1 MIRRPPRSTRT
12 DTLFPYTTLFRSAR
26 EQGIEEI
33 RTLEDLAPLLY
44 PHTVYKSYPISYLER
59 ARFDKLTKWLGG
71 LTTVD
76 ISNVDASGIE
86 SIDDWLDLLDAE
98 TPLTVAHTSGTTGK
112 LSFVPRTKEQWTQTI
127 DRKSTR
133 LNSNN

>member
-1 MIRRPPRSTRT
+1 MRIS
-12 DTLFPYTTLFRSAR
+12 DWSSDVCSSDL
-26 EQGIEEI
+26 
-33 RTLEDLAPLLY
+33 LAPLLY

-76 ISNVDASGIE
+76 ISNVNASGIE

-127 DRKSTR
+127 IHSAIIIRDWFGPNSGDRKSVV
-133 LNSNN
+133 

>member
-1 MIRRPPRSTRT
+1 MRIS
-12 DTLFPYTTLFRSAR
+12 DWSSDVCSSDL
-26 EQGIEEI
+26 
-33 RTLEDLAPLLY
+33 LAPLLY

-86 SIDDWLDLLDAE
+86 SIDDWIDLLDAE
-98 TPLTVAHTSGTTGK
+98 TPLTFAPTSGTTGQ
-112 LSFVPRTKEQWTQTI
+112 LSFVPRPKDKWTQHT
-127 DRKSTR
+127 
-133 LNSNN
+133 LNSTERQIVRKQSDGNIRSMIYLH

>member
-1 MIRRPPRSTRT
+1 MRIS
-12 DTLFPYTTLFRSAR
+12 DWSSDVCSS
-26 EQGIEEI
+26 
-33 RTLEDLAPLLY
+33 DL
-44 PHTVYKSYPISYLER
+44 
-59 ARFDKLTKWLGG
+59 

-86 SIDDWLDLLDAE
+86 SIDDWLDLLDAD

-127 DRKSTR
+127 IHSAIIIRDWFGPTSGPDILKDNMTIILPGYRYGDRKRTR
-133 LNSNN
+133 LNYRH

>member
-1 MIRRPPRSTRT
+1 MRISDWSSDVCSSDLGFRLSSEQIERLHLEGARKRFAELRPGLSVL
-12 DTLFPYTTLFRSAR
+12 DKLAR

-76 ISNVDASGIE
+76 
-86 SIDDWLDLLDAE
+86 
-98 TPLTVAHTSGTTGK
+98 
-112 LSFVPRTKEQWTQTI
+112 
-127 DRKSTR
+127 RKSTR
-133 LNSNN
+133 LNSSH

>member
-1 MIRRPPRSTRT
+1 MRIS
-12 DTLFPYTTLFRSAR
+12 DWSSDVCSS
-26 EQGIEEI
+26 
-33 RTLEDLAPLLY
+33 DL
-44 PHTVYKSYPISYLER
+44 
-59 ARFDKLTKWLGG
+59 
-71 LTTVD
+71 

-127 DRKSTR
+127 IHSAIIIRDWFGP
-133 LNSNN
+133 NSGPDILKDNMPIILPGYRYGAAATQRGNRTEEHTSEL

>member
-1 MIRRPPRSTRT
+1 MRIS
-12 DTLFPYTTLFRSAR
+12 DWSSDVCSSDL
-26 EQGIEEI
+26 
-33 RTLEDLAPLLY
+33 LAPLLY

-86 SIDDWLDLLDAE
+86 SIDDWLDLIDAE

-112 LSFVPRTKEQWTQTI
+112 LSFVPRTKEQWTQTNTHSAI
-127 DRKSTR
+127 IIRSEERRGGKAGVRTC
-133 LNSNN
+133 NSEA

>member
-1 MIRRPPRSTRT
+1 MELS
-12 DTLFPYTTLFRSAR
+12 
-26 EQGIEEI
+26 
-33 RTLEDLAPLLY
+33 
-44 PHTVYKSYPISYLER
+44 
-59 ARFDKLTKWLGG
+59 RFDKRTKWLGG

-86 SIDDWLDLLDAE
+86 SIDDWLDLLGAE

-127 DRKSTR
+127 IHSEIIIRDWFEIGRASCR
-133 LNSNN
+133 ERGCQYV

>member
-1 MIRRPPRSTRT
+1 MRIS
-12 DTLFPYTTLFRSAR
+12 DWSSDVCSS
-26 EQGIEEI
+26 
-33 RTLEDLAPLLY
+33 DL
-44 PHTVYKSYPISYLER
+44 
-59 ARFDKLTKWLGG
+59 

-127 DRKSTR
+127 IHSAIIIRDWFGP
-133 LNSNN
+133 NSGSDILKDNMPIILQIGRASCRERVCQYV